1 MSEARIKLSCP
12 FDLETIFTV
21 AVDHTNLKGVLEWI
35 IERLGT
41 MGGDIS
47 NINNLLKNKIATIDK

>member
-1 MSEARIKLSCP
+1 MSQERLTVTCP

-21 AVDHTNLKGVLEWI
+21 SVDHSNLKGVLEWI

-41 MGGDIS
+41 MGSDLNGM
-47 NINNLLKNKIATIDK
+47 NKLLKEKVGAIDK

>member
-1 MSEARIKLSCP
+1 MSEERLVVSCP

-21 AVDHTNLKGVLEWI
+21 TVDHTNLKGVLEWI

-41 MGGDIS
+41 MGTDVNS
-47 NINNLLKNKIATIDK
+47 LNKLLKEKVGAITK